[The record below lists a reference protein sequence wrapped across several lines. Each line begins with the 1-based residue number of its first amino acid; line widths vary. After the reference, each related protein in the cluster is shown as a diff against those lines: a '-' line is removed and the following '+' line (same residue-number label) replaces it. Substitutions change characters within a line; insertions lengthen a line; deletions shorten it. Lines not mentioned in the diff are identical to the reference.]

1 MGELVRTTLAI
12 ERELL
17 EKFDTWMAS
26 HGYASRSEAMRD
38 LIRSAL
44 VEQQWAGGRAE
55 VVATLC
61 VIYDHAERALAQEL
75 TRLQH
80 RDHRAILCS
89 QHVHLDKQR
98 CVETI
103 LMRGAGGQL
112 RRIADAIIST
122 RGVKLGKLTL
132 LSQNV

>member
-1 MGELVRTTLAI
+1 MGELARTALAM

-17 EKFDTWMAS
+17 EKFDAWMAR

-38 LIRSAL
+38 LIRAAL
-44 VEQQWAGGRAE
+44 VEQQWTTGRAK

-80 RDHRAILCS
+80 RDHHAILCS
-89 QHVHLDKQR
+89 QHVHLDERR

-103 LMRGAGGQL
+103 LMRGAAAQL
-112 RRIADAIIST
+112 RRIADAIISI

-132 LSQNV
+132 LSANV